1 MCSNR
6 NNPEEFV
13 TAKRIAPT
21 RAATIHCKMYS
32 PDPWANWGR
41 GEIGPRRSLL
51 CWKIERGPRF
61 YSVSRVSNMNS
72 LQLSTAA
79 IALRCR

>member
-21 RAATIHCKMYS
+21 RAPTIYYKCMAPTPGTLGTGVRS
-32 PDPWANWGR
+32 G
-41 GEIGPRRSLL
+41 RRSLSAGRSSAAPIL
-51 CWKIERGPRF
+51 QRVDVTIFYNAYPR
-61 YSVSRVSNMNS
+61 
-72 LQLSTAA
+72 L
-79 IALRCR
+79 